1 MNARRSRR
9 YKMRRPMFAFGQLM
23 LPIVGII
30 AVGLLVIGVK
40 LFFLPTS
47 KGGSL
52 YQPEVSRSVTATPT
66 RSLQP
71 EELDNPSASNAASVQ
86 KGDGPVAIPVG
97 QSQATGITPSTKT
110 NGQKQAVEKTA
121 VPAKPV
127 PGSEKPIATTVP
139 SPTSGNWTVQI
150 GAFTDKGQAEQLA
163 NKARKEGYT
172 VLVAQ
177 GDVKGVLY
185 YRVRIVAGKSRG
197 EALELEKKLKA
208 SGYPTY
214 VVPQN

>member
-52 YQPEVSRSVTATPT
+52 YQSEVSRSVTVTPT
-66 RSLQP
+66 HSLQP
-71 EELDNPSASNAASVQ
+71 EDSGNSSTSNTVSVQ
-86 KGDGPVAIPVG
+86 NGDGPVAVPVG
-97 QSQATGITPSTKT
+97 EPQTTGVPPSTKT

-127 PGSEKPIATTVP
+127 PGSEKALATTIS

-150 GAFTDKGQAEQLA
+150 GAFTEKGQAEQLA
-163 NKARKEGYT
+163 SKARKEGYT
-172 VLVAQ
+172 VLVTQ